1 VVVQPR
7 HQGLERVPQLRGG
20 RHVERRADASATR
33 VTDSGQCG
41 SLGRG
46 YRRRLARRAAWLRR
60 GRATPGADARFARAR
75 APGARSGVPR
85 GPRGLFAEFQRARQK
100 KGGSDASSGVASSK
114 SDRGRTGDF
123 EGAREGSGTSSFS
136 RPRARD
142 SWLGDAAPLGAFGDA
157 SKPGFYLQPTNCS
170 RRARRGDT
178 TERRRT
184 SASPRDA
191 AAFRARCPPRG
202 RRPGRPRPRRRDGGG
217 RVGATGAGRRG
228 RRRCSFAPLARWRPR
243 SAPRAPPAGARGSR
257 DRDAAARDPRTRRG
271 SPRPRRARPPPGT
284 PPRLAAPGAPPR
296 AIVTCRRERSA
307 AT

>member
-1 VVVQPR
+1 M
-7 HQGLERVPQLRGG
+7 RVPRTRVSAPARAARGVATAREGDAG
-20 RHVERRADASATR
+20 RGRSVRARSCAGRAKWCPARPPRPFLGSPIISAPKERRF
-33 VTDSGQCG
+33 
-41 SLGRG
+41 
-46 YRRRLARRAAWLRR
+46 RRE
-60 GRATPGADARFARAR
+60 F
-75 APGARSGVPR
+75 GV
-85 GPRGLFAEFQRARQK
+85 GEFQIRSR
-100 KGGSDASSGVASSK
+100 SD
-114 SDRGRTGDF
+114 GRF
-123 EGAREGSGTSSFS
+123 RGAREGSGTSYFS

-142 SWLGDAAPLGAFGDA
+142 SWLGDAAPLGASGDA

-178 TERRRT
+178 TERRRS

-271 SPRPRRARPPPGT
+271 SPRPRCARPPPGT

>member
-1 VVVQPR
+1 M
-7 HQGLERVPQLRGG
+7 RVPR
-20 RHVERRADASATR
+20 TR
-33 VTDSGQCG
+33 VSAPARAARGVATAREGDA
-41 SLGRG
+41 GRG
-46 YRRRLARRAAWLRR
+46 RSVRARSCA
-60 GRATPGADARFARAR
+60 GRAKWCPARPPRPFRGIPTS
-75 APGARSGVPR
+75 APKVRRFRREFGV
-85 GPRGLFAEFQRARQK
+85 GEFQIRY
-100 KGGSDASSGVASSK
+100 
-114 SDRGRTGDF
+114 RGRTGDF
-123 EGAREGSGTSSFS
+123 EA
-136 RPRARD
+136 RARVRGRVLFLD
-142 SWLGDAAPLGAFGDA
+142 PARVIRGSATPRRSAPLATPA
-157 SKPGFYLQPTNCS
+157 EPGFYLQPTNCS

-178 TERRRT
+178 TERRRS